1 MKNRFWAVDIL
12 GLAFAEVIVWA
23 SLFYSFPATL
33 IEWHVHFGW
42 SISNISIS
50 LSIALVVSGVGGILS
65 GRVIDLG
72 FARSLMTI
80 SSVIGGLLLV
90 AIPLVTEIWQ
100 FHLIWSL
107 LGLAMSGCLYQ
118 PCFSFLIKKYGTD
131 ARRGIILITLVAGL
145 AGTFCFPA
153 SNFIITNYDWETSM
167 YFFGLLT
174 MLGATPLFWIS
185 VNNNR
190 DQSQIIENVT
200 NQSTVNVLRPVLSSP
215 AFWGITLAF
224 GLLALNHIMITSH
237 ILPLIQSRGISPSEA
252 VIAAS
257 FIGVAQVIGR
267 LGLSILGGRVS
278 VNSISVIC
286 FVVVS
291 ISSLCFLAITQSQIF
306 LGISI
311 ILQGIAWGILGV
323 VKPLII
329 ADILGRNNIGII
341 SASSDMF
348 YRFGYALA
356 PASAG
361 FISSASGYTG
371 VLYVTFSC
379 ALLGAIIMLP
389 LIRISKKALMT

>member
-153 SNFIITNYDWETSM
+153 SNFIINNS
-167 YFFGLLT
+167 LL
-174 MLGATPLFWIS
+174 PEIIKEIS
-185 VNNNR
+185 
-190 DQSQIIENVT
+190 
-200 NQSTVNVLRPVLSSP
+200 L
-215 AFWGITLAF
+215 
-224 GLLALNHIMITSH
+224 
-237 ILPLIQSRGISPSEA
+237 
-252 VIAAS
+252 
-257 FIGVAQVIGR
+257 
-267 LGLSILGGRVS
+267 
-278 VNSISVIC
+278 
-286 FVVVS
+286 
-291 ISSLCFLAITQSQIF
+291 
-306 LGISI
+306 
-311 ILQGIAWGILGV
+311 
-323 VKPLII
+323 
-329 ADILGRNNIGII
+329 
-341 SASSDMF
+341 
-348 YRFGYALA
+348 
-356 PASAG
+356 
-361 FISSASGYTG
+361 
-371 VLYVTFSC
+371 
-379 ALLGAIIMLP
+379 
-389 LIRISKKALMT
+389 